1 MTYYI
6 QQLKFMLVPQLPWE
20 VDFRDT
26 TVVVQSDNRSIKVYS
41 TIGLCVIAAILGLW
55 CALNFFGAQTQKHR
69 LKDAQDY
76 VAQNTT
82 KQKKLME
89 ENKKFVEKKDLLM
102 NMIKT
107 YKTSIDVS
115 LFLQDLMHLKT
126 AYLRFSTIIIQDTKN
141 IASGNLQKS
150 FQVELFGSLN
160 DDVDYLEKY
169 KDDLIKINALQPMQG
184 KFKSFY
190 KIDRSKTTDNEIQFQ
205 LTIQSNEQ

>member
-1 MTYYI
+1 MTYDI

-41 TIGLCVIAAILGLW
+41 TIGLCVVAAILGLW
-55 CALNFFGAQTQKHR
+55 CVLNFFGAQTQKHR

-107 YKTSIDVS
+107 YETSIDVS
-115 LFLQDLMHLKT
+115 LFLQDLMRLKT
-126 AYLRFSTIIIQDTKN
+126 TYLRFSTIIIQDTKN
-141 IASGNLQKS
+141 IASGKLQKS

-160 DDVDYLEKY
+160 DDIDYLEKY

-190 KIDRSKTTDNEIQFQ
+190 KIDRSKTADNEIQFQ